1 MSGFIRQEDI
11 TKTEFVV
18 PKSDLGV
25 TKALFVR
32 HRRMFTGEKAEA
44 ADETV
49 CPERRGTRKTFSL
62 PLFRSLIRI
71 FILDTPTRNGGEHEK
86 HFSPSPFSLA
96 YSYLCKQNNL
106 LTMRLLRLIPLIMTL
121 CLAVACSDDDGDG
134 NKHDMRHRRTVI
146 VYMSAQNS
154 LGAANAAQTD
164 SSEIAGGAMQMTST
178 RDNLLLYLDD
188 NRNPRLY
195 RYYKAGNGKAYVQK
209 VKEYQTDLDSS
220 DPSTLTEVL
229 TTVKNLYPSESYGLV
244 MWSHGTGWLPQM
256 GRPTLTA
263 GTGSLRTTQSIGIDV
278 GPGGNMESD
287 LDAEGHMGPQM
298 ETADMARAIVASG
311 VHPDFVFFDACLM
324 QCIEVAYDLRE
335 ATDYVVG
342 SPATTSAYGAYYRD
356 QMRSGF
362 FNCPSNDQTIRSIV
376 DTYYYDVM
384 ENDTTKDLYTPH
396 QGCVMSV
403 IKTSELEQLAYATA
417 QCIGLASEHDM
428 AGELSNLM
436 DGYIDY
442 DSMHYPDMYDMST
455 ALYHLLPAARYE
467 EWRKAVDRCVIYRR
481 ATPEYFAGNH
491 TGFIVCGETDMRH
504 YCGVAMFFPQDKY
517 NPLRDILN
525 FKESYKKIAWY
536 SHAGWATTLWYRQ

>member
-1 MSGFIRQEDI
+1 MKQSVR
-11 TKTEFVV
+11 K
-18 PKSDLGV
+18 GV
-25 TKALFVR
+25 
-32 HRRMFTGEKAEA
+32 
-44 ADETV
+44 
-49 CPERRGTRKTFSL
+49 ER
-62 PLFRSLIRI
+62 
-71 FILDTPTRNGGEHEK
+71 EK

-154 LGAANAAQTD
+154 LGAANAAQAD

-356 QMRSGF
+356 QILQL
-362 FNCPSNDQTIRSIV
+362 P
-376 DTYYYDVM
+376 
-384 ENDTTKDLYTPH
+384 
-396 QGCVMSV
+396 
-403 IKTSELEQLAYATA
+403 EQR
-417 QCIGLASEHDM
+417 
-428 AGELSNLM
+428 
-436 DGYIDY
+436 
-442 DSMHYPDMYDMST
+442 P
-455 ALYHLLPAARYE
+455 
-467 EWRKAVDRCVIYRR
+467 
-481 ATPEYFAGNH
+481 NH
-491 TGFIVCGETDMRH
+491 TEHRGHVLLRRDGERH
-504 YCGVAMFFPQDKY
+504 DQGSVHPASGLRHVGHQDQRTGATGLCHGTVY
-517 NPLRDILN
+517 R
-525 FKESYKKIAWY
+525 
-536 SHAGWATTLWYRQ
+536 AGLGTRHGR